1 MNFGD
6 YLLVVLLL
14 GVALVQGQ
22 NESQGF
28 ISVNC
33 GGAGYYESTTGVTY
47 SPDDIY
53 IYTGVA
59 RNISHDDQKP
69 SLPQHLSTLRS
80 FPDGNNNCYQFI
92 LTKGERYLIRAEF
105 LYGNYDGLDNFPVF
119 DVSIGVL
126 ETMFRYDYGAT
137 PSDAN
142 VQDRLGRHWVPYD
155 FDSSLTPI
163 HTKDVVNTSLIVE
176 DPPEASM
183 ETALIPTRT
192 DDVMSLSFEM
202 KKPTRYDDDD
212 KRFVQVYMYFAE
224 LYDLKDGETREF
236 KILKNEVIWQE
247 PFSPT
252 YLEARVEYGKSTL
265 PVLPGETL
273 EFVLEKTQRSTL
285 PPLINAL
292 EFYLLH
298 EFSGKHTAA
307 EDVTAVRN
315 IKTYYRLNK
324 PNWQGDPCSPPIYM
338 WDGLKC
344 DNDLYS
350 IPTIT
355 SLNLSS
361 NKLEGLL
368 TPNIFNIR
376 KLAVLDL
383 SNNNLTGTIPGFLS
397 QMHELKII
405 NLRGNKFH
413 GTIPQGLLAKSNEGL
428 LQLSVEDNPSLCV
441 TGHCNHDD
449 SNNHLLAIIFASLAS
464 IVVLVSAI
472 AGIVVFL
479 KKRKNGQAIRN
490 AASNIELNPNPPY
503 NSNLP
508 MKLELSYAEVERS
521 TNKFARIIGR
531 GGCGIVYHG
540 VLESQQVAVKLL
552 DKSSRDAYNQFIA
565 EVGILL
571 RVHHRNLVKLIGYCR
586 EADCMALI
594 YEFMVNGDLKN
605 HLSGKSGHFLS
616 WETRLKIAIQ
626 VAHGLEYLHHGC
638 NPPIIHRDVKIRNIL
653 LDENFEAKLGDFGLS
668 KSLPTDEATHVSTVL
683 AGTHGYMDPAYL
695 TSSRLTDKSDVYSF
709 GIVLLELITNQ
720 NANDESRERPL
731 IADWANSMVVKG
743 ATSNIIDPKLDGQFD
758 TKSLHDAIDLAIAC
772 INEVSG
778 NRPGIDRVALRLN
791 DCLALEMARIQQDY
805 WTQSSIMPR

>member
-428 LQLSVEDNPSLCV
+428 LQLSGSCLRNRWYSSL
-441 TGHCNHDD
+441 
-449 SNNHLLAIIFASLAS
+449 SQE
-464 IVVLVSAI
+464 
-472 AGIVVFL
+472 
-479 KKRKNGQAIRN
+479 KK
-490 AASNIELNPNPPY
+490 EC
-503 NSNLP
+503 
-508 MKLELSYAEVERS
+508 YAEVERS